1 MGKLSIVV
9 HVFNGSTQEAE
20 AGISLVYP
28 GQPEVHI
35 KTLSQNKK
43 TKQHQKTRITP
54 QDCPLAFTNSYI
66 WVHKINNGMSE
77 VTSVFSIL
85 N

>member
-1 MGKLSIVV
+1 MTRERGEGEVVLSTHQRNYMNNYYLQKMMGKLNIVV

-35 KTLSQNKK
+35 KTLSP
-43 TKQHQKTRITP
+43 I
-54 QDCPLAFTNSYI
+54 
-66 WVHKINNGMSE
+66 
-77 VTSVFSIL
+77 
-85 N
+85 